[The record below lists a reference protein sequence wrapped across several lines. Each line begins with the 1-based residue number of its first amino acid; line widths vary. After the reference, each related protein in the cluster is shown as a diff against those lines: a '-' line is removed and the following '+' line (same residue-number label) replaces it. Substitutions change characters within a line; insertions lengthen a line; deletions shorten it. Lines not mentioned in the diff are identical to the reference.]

1 MTRDDL
7 MQAAMQII
15 MHAGDAREANVEALD
30 LAADG
35 NFQNA
40 REKWEKASEEIVI
53 AHRIQTD
60 SIQDEI
66 REDTPAEHSLL
77 FTHAQDT
84 LMTINSEILLTGK
97 ILNSFEKLNQRLE
110 AIENKL
116 K

>member
-15 MHAGDAREANVEALD
+15 MHAGDAREANVEALE
-30 LAADG
+30 LASQGEYAK
-35 NFQNA
+35 A
-40 REKWEKASEEIVI
+40 WEKWKEADKEIVI

-66 REDTPAEHSLL
+66 REDAACEHSLL

-84 LMTINSEILLTGK
+84 LMTINSEILLTSK
-97 ILNSFEKLNQRLE
+97 ILNVFEGFNQRLNALE
-110 AIENKL
+110 DKL

>member
-15 MHAGDAREANVEALD
+15 MHAGDAREANVEALE
-30 LAADG
+30 LAAEGD
-35 NFQNA
+35 FAKA
-40 REKWEKASEEIVI
+40 REKWEKANEEIVI

-66 REDTPAEHSLL
+66 REDAPSEHSLL

-97 ILNSFEKLNQRLE
+97 ILNAFEGFSQRLE
-110 AIENKL
+110 ALENKL

>member
-30 LAADG
+30 LAAKGDYEE
-35 NFQNA
+35 A
-40 REKWEKASEEIVI
+40 WKKWKEADQEIVI

-66 REDTPAEHSLL
+66 REDAACEHSLL

-84 LMTINSEILLTGK
+84 LMTVNSEILLTSK
-97 ILNSFEKLNQRLE
+97 ILRAFEGFNNRLNALEEKL
-110 AIENKL
+110 K
-116 K
+116 